1 MVPKKPS
8 NLPES
13 SDEEDKDEDRD
24 QDESAVD
31 GSRTSLDPSTKGLDY
46 REWLEEE
53 SAAIAEHDDVDQLLR
68 VEEDQMGDEGEME
81 EGQDD
86 QEDQEVKTEQQT
98 KGQIC
103 IQWNLDY
110 RKIC

>member
-1 MVPKKPS
+1 MVPMVPKKPS

-13 SDEEDKDEDRD
+13 SDEDDKDEDRD
-24 QDESAVD
+24 QDEGAVD

-68 VEEDQMGDEGEME
+68 VEEDQMEDEEGKIE
-81 EGQDD
+81 EGQ
-86 QEDQEVKTEQQT
+86 EDRGQDEQEVKTEQQT
-98 KGQIC
+98 KG
-103 IQWNLDY
+103 
-110 RKIC
+110 